1 VRYVFGYL
9 GSCCLDQLLDGSILL
24 KFEWETRLES
34 ESFDPLIDFLTF
46 LIQKLGYK
54 TNKLISY
61 LIMGLIKYFVI
72 YRL

>member
-1 VRYVFGYL
+1 MFLTISAHVAWPR
-9 GSCCLDQLLDGSILL
+9 DQLLDGSILL